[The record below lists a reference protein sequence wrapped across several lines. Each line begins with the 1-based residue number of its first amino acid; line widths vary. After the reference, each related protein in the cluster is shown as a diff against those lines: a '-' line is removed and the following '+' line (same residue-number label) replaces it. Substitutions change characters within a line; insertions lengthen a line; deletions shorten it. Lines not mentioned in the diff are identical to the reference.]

1 MPIIFLKNLRIL
13 EKIRQKYVTLAQKVI
28 KNKDDCDVLLKF

>member
-13 EKIRQKYVTLAQKVI
+13 KKIRQKYVPPSQKVI
-28 KNKDDCDVLLKF
+28 KNKDDYDVLLKF